1 MIASLQRRITSSD
14 WRGLRRGAGTAAYVN
29 RGEIHT
35 FLAREL
41 LLVVVLVVA
50 GVVCALRFSIG
61 LDRFAPRL
69 KGNPVPFFSFFSFLS
84 PPPAPPPGFC
94 MRAGP
99 ALCGAALYEHPNGA
113 VLDAA
118 YLLFCVR
125 KRTSPPPRFEATA
138 CPSVRCASN

>member
-50 GVVCALRFSIG
+50 GVVCALRLASGLIG
-61 LDRFAPRL
+61 SRL
-69 KGNPVPFFSFFSFLS
+69 
-84 PPPAPPPGFC
+84 A
-94 MRAGP
+94 
-99 ALCGAALYEHPNGA
+99 
-113 VLDAA
+113 
-118 YLLFCVR
+118 
-125 KRTSPPPRFEATA
+125 
-138 CPSVRCASN
+138 